1 MEIIDGKPY
10 SAIVEEANRE
20 KDMEKLKD
28 VKVEH
33 INILSRV
40 KITYKDD
47 EGRLTAIREASTI
60 KKETSHY
67 GPNGYTIKFEESE
80 HVRLRESACAD

>member
-1 MEIIDGKPY
+1 MEIRDGKPY
-10 SAIVEEANRE
+10 SAIVEEANQE
-20 KDMEKLKD
+20 KDMEKLQD

-40 KITYKDD
+40 RISYKDN

-60 KKETSHY
+60 KKETSKY
-67 GPNGYTIKFEESE
+67 GPNGYTVKFEESE
-80 HVRLRESACAD
+80 HVKVRNDPSAD

>member
-1 MEIIDGKPY
+1 MEIRDGKPY
-10 SAIVEEANRE
+10 SAIVEEANHE

-40 KITYKDD
+40 RISYKDN

-60 KKETSHY
+60 KKETSKY
-67 GPNGYTIKFEESE
+67 GPNGYTVKFEESE
-80 HVRLRESACAD
+80 HVKVRNDPSAD

>member
-1 MEIIDGKPY
+1 MEIRDGQPY
-10 SAIVEEANRE
+10 SEIVEEANKE

-40 KITYKDD
+40 KISYKDN

-67 GPNGYTIKFEESE
+67 GPNGYTVKFEESE
-80 HVRLRESACAD
+80 HVRLRDDAGQD